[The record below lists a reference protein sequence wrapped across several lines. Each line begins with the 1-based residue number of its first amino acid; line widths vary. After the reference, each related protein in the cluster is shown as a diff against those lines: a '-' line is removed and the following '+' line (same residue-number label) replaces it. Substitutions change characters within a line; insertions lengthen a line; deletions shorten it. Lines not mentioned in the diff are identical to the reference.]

1 MRRRDL
7 LLPLMLS
14 SNAANWPL
22 FAQPPKLWRLGVLS
36 PIDTPLI
43 RSIVIPELAR
53 RGFVEGQNLTID
65 IRIGSEERLPQL
77 ARDLVSTAP
86 DAIMAVS
93 DWAVH
98 PVRDVTSSIPIIM
111 LAST

>member
-22 FAQPPKLWRLGVLS
+22 FAQTPKLWRLGVLS

-43 RSIVIPELAR
+43 RSIVIR
-53 RGFVEGQNLTID
+53 D
-65 IRIGSEERLPQL
+65 L

-98 PVRDVTSSIPIIM
+98 PVRHVTSSIPIIM